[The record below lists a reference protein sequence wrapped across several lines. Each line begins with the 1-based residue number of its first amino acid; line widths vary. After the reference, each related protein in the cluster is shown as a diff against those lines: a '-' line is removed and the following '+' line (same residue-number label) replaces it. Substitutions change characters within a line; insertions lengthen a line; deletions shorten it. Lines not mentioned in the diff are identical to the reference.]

1 MKYFLSKLLFFFFLI
16 IPVYILFIILFG
28 TYVNRFYT
36 KNLPYIR
43 EDNLLQRFND
53 LESTRKSDVLILG
66 SSHAYRGYDVR
77 VFKDRGLKSFN
88 LGSSSQTLIQTEFML
103 QKYYETL
110 KPKFVIIDIYPSLLN
125 SDGVESSVNLV
136 SNAKLDKDWL
146 SYIFKINNVKVYNT
160 AIFAA
165 YVQLCK
171 PGNVDL
177 HDLQLSKSDKYIS
190 GGYVETKRIGK
201 IREKYTNEEYKVRPE
216 QLEALQNIVDF
227 LKNKHI
233 PYLLTQAPLYPQR
246 YRDIKN
252 TAYIDTLVSKYG
264 PYINF
269 NNEVTI
275 PKDGFMDSSHMNQFG
290 VDLFNKKLLD
300 TLIQKGYIKLK
311 QS

>member
-1 MKYFLSKLLFFFFLI
+1 MKQFLSRLFI
-16 IPVYILFIILFG
+16 FIILIVPVYLFFIIFFG

-36 KNLPYIR
+36 KNLPYAR
-43 EDNLLQRFND
+43 EDNLLQRFKD
-53 LESTRKSDVLILG
+53 LESAKNSDILILG

-77 VFKDRGLKSFN
+77 LFKNRGLKSFN
-88 LGSSSQTLIQTEFML
+88 LGSSSQTLIQTEFMFK
-103 QKYYETL
+103 KYFKIL
-110 KPKFVIIDIYPSLLN
+110 RPKFVIIDIYPSLLN
-125 SDGVESSVNLV
+125 SDGMESSVNLV

-146 SYIFKINNVKVYNT
+146 SYIFKLNNIKVYNT

-165 YVQLCK
+165 YVQLFK

-177 HDLQLSKSDKYIS
+177 HDQRISKSDKYIS
-190 GGYVETKRIGK
+190 GGYVETKKIGK
-201 IREKYTNEEYKVRPE
+201 IREKFVNEEYKVRPE
-216 QLEALQNIVDF
+216 QLAALKNIVEF
-227 LKNKHI
+227 LKKNHI

-246 YRDIKN
+246 YKAIKN

-275 PKDGFMDSSHMNQFG
+275 PKEGFMDSSHMNQFG

-300 TLIQKGYIKLK
+300 TLIQKGYY
-311 QS
+311 